1 MSGPRDRWGGGG
13 ELCPGLWSEV
23 QACVCGNAGSP
34 ARNEGG
40 RMTWE
45 MGEFPLCVSDP
56 GRVTG
61 GSSEWALGTQ
71 RDQVTFCRKGVQGEK
86 GQ

>member
-1 MSGPRDRWGGGG
+1 
-13 ELCPGLWSEV
+13 
-23 QACVCGNAGSP
+23 
-34 ARNEGG
+34 
-40 RMTWE
+40 MTWE

-71 RDQVTFCRKGVQGEK
+71 RDQVTFRRKGVQGEK